1 MAARTGAVSRE
12 CVCVC
17 VCVAAR
23 TGVVG
28 ARVEV
33 RVGFRLWVWR
43 SGLGLKHLR
52 VGC

>member
-17 VCVAAR
+17 VCMWKRVVAAR

-33 RVGFRLWVWR
+33 RVGFRLWV
-43 SGLGLKHLR
+43 
-52 VGC
+52 